1 MNKLQLSEFCIE
13 VTRKCNMKCEH
24 CLRGDAEE
32 IHIDNKY
39 ITKALENVESIG
51 SLTFTGGEP
60 SLNIDAMQFTL
71 DELKR
76 LDITVSNFYIV
87 LNGRKSC
94 QNEKML
100 LLLLHLY
107 QYQEYE
113 CDGIGSMVQ
122 ISKDEYHSHPK
133 EQKNSISYLSALS
146 FFSVKENKYN
156 IDNIVSE
163 GRGFYIGRKQLSY
176 DENVI
181 LEIDENNIKV
191 ETLIY
196 LNAKGQIC
204 NDCDYSYNTQEE
216 YNLFNLNETTLIDG
230 IMSLQET
237 EES

>member
-24 CLRGDAEE
+24 CLRGDAEA

-39 ITKALENVESIG
+39 ITKALTNVESIG

-76 LDITVSNFYIV
+76 LDITVFNFYIV

-100 LLLLHLY
+100 LLLLRLY

-113 CDGIGSMVQ
+113 CNSNGIGSMVQ
-122 ISKDEYHSHPK
+122 ISKDKYHSHQK

-146 FFSVKENKYN
+146 FFSVRENKYN
-156 IDNIVSE
+156 IDNIISE

-181 LEIDENNIKV
+181 LEIDENNIRV

-216 YNLFNLNETTLIDG
+216 NNLFNLNETTLIDG
-230 IMSLQET
+230 IMNL
-237 EES
+237 